1 LTAWVVVAPPVT
13 WQDDRVP
20 HPDQPVQPGRGLPA
34 ARTDL
39 ASRRVF
45 LRGLLGVTGVG
56 VLGAGSLAGCDIF
69 GSDSAPPTEATPPA
83 LSGFLNATVAL
94 GDQYDAALATVDS
107 LPATVGQIRD
117 AHRAH
122 AKALA
127 KAIGVATPSAKAS
140 PTGGAP
146 ATRDEALAALVA
158 AEKTGHDQAETEC
171 LKSPPRFAA
180 LLGSIAAARATHLV
194 GLA

>member
-20 HPDQPVQPGRGLPA
+20 RPDQPVHSA

-39 ASRRVF
+39 ASRRAF

-69 GSDSAPPTEATPPA
+69 GGDSTPPSDPAPPA
-83 LSGFLNATVAL
+83 LAGFLGATVAL
-94 GDQYDAALATVDS
+94 GDRYDATLAAVDS

-127 KAIGVATPSAKAS
+127 QAIGVPTPGAKAS
-140 PTGGAP
+140 PTGVP
-146 ATRDEALAALVA
+146 TSRDAALAALVA
-158 AEKTGHDQAETEC
+158 AEKTGHEQAVTEC
-171 LKSPPRFAA
+171 LGSTPRFAA
-180 LLGSIAAARATHLV
+180 LLGSIAAARATNLV